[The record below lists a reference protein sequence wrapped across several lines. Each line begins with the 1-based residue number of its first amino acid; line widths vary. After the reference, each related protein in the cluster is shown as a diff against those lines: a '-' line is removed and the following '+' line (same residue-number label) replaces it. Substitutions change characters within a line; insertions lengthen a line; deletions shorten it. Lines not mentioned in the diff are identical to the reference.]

1 MKRDTLMQELWAE
14 FFGTMILLV
23 FGCGVVANVVFS
35 PRLKGFGVFTN
46 GAGYDWNTI
55 NMGWGFAVAMAVYVA
70 GGITGAHLNPA
81 VTLAAVLR
89 RGMSFGKAIGYWI
102 VQVLGAMAGA
112 FIAYQAYLGNFI
124 KDGYMNIFYTGA
136 ANDAYSIGNSMFV
149 EALGTFFLVLFIY
162 AIVDNVYNLGP
173 AGNLWPLLVGF
184 AVYSIGL
191 SLGGPTGYAINPARD
206 FGPRLV
212 AAMLGDNGA
221 FSGSYWLMVPV
232 IGPLIGGALGA
243 YAYDCLV
250 SPFLPKKMEER
261 LKADK
266 SMRA

>member
-14 FFGTMILLV
+14 FFGTVILII
-23 FGCGVVANVVFS
+23 FGCGVVANVIYA
-35 PRLKGFGVFTN
+35 PRLNGFGIFKT

-55 NMGWGFAVAMAVYVA
+55 NVGWAFAVTMAVYVA

-89 RGMSFGKAIGYWI
+89 RGMSFGKAVGYWI
-102 VQVLGAMAGA
+102 AQVLGAFVGA
-112 FIAYQAYLGNFI
+112 FLIYQIYLGNFI

-136 ANDAYSIGNSMFV
+136 ANDAYSIGNSIFV
-149 EALGTFFLVLFIY
+149 EIMGTFFLVLFIY

-173 AGNLWPLLVGF
+173 AGNMWPLLVGF

-206 FGPRLV
+206 FGPRLF
-212 AAMLGDNGA
+212 AAMIGDQGA
-221 FSGSYWLMVPV
+221 FAGSYWFMVPI
-232 IGPLIGGALGA
+232 IGPLIGGSLGA
-243 YAYDCLV
+243 YAYDFLI
-250 SPFLPKKMEER
+250 SPFLPKKMEES
-261 LKADK
+261 LKSDK
-266 SMRA
+266 SMKA